1 MTEQSGEGAWPARLP
16 ALVPAEDAAAGPRPP
31 QREQGDPRE
40 QPGPERRD
48 PREHREPEQR
58 DPREQPGPEQRD
70 PREQPEPNRSRGTP
84 ETEQER
90 GDPRD
95 HPEPEQRDPREQP
108 GTEQEQRDPRDQ
120 AGAEEPPGPNRS
132 PGTTQ
137 NQSRGT
143 PGTEQERRFP
153 REGSGPSRSG
163 GSPGRA
169 QDRAGAEVPQDRAGA
184 EVPPGAAVPPC
195 RRCCRQVRG
204 VQMCPAVTRGCF
216 SPSVTPGGSRDAPD
230 PLSVPLPPSM
240 AQWQE
245 VQGLANT
252 YLEQVHQLYAGSALP
267 MAVRQSLAAWIESQ
281 NWRQAAEPLCSHAR
295 MLFHSLLVLL
305 GERLGSLG
313 SDCEDFMLKHNLRK
327 AHRDLQAEFDEKP
340 ERFANLVANLLQE
353 ERRILRLGQEGAQ
366 EGSVPTPS
374 PAPESGREQQIQ
386 RRLAEFHTALQD
398 AERSFRHLEDLQDA
412 FDFCFKVHYRPDE
425 ERNRDPGY
433 LQELQSLQAKLQNLD
448 RQRREVLAQ
457 MQQLLGRSETLQELL
472 QQELGG
478 WRARQQRLCL
488 GGSAD
493 TNLRP
498 LETWF
503 TELGQGLFQLPQL
516 LRALGDLRQKVTY
529 ARDPLVA
536 ETPLLE
542 QRLQEQLTHLLRSAF
557 VVEQQPSTPN
567 AGKRPLVLRT
577 AGKFSSRARL
587 LVRLH
592 DRNHRMET
600 RIHIDRDPPN
610 IKGFRRFNI
619 LTSSSKTLLAGDSP
633 QEGLVCDFQYLT
645 LKEQKDSRAG
655 KGKGASGEG
664 PLVVTE
670 ELHLI
675 TFTLAYAYCG
685 LELELEA
692 TTLPFVIISNNNQF
706 SSAWASILWFNM
718 LSSDAKAQQFFSS
731 PPPAPWPQLA
741 EVLSWQ
747 FQSVAERGLS
757 RDNLLMLAK
766 KLLGSKPSPDS
777 TVAWHKFSKDGA
789 SGFSFWAWLDGI
801 LGLLQEH
808 LKQLW
813 KNGLILGFVSRKQEE
828 KLLRSK
834 RTGTFLLRFSESVL
848 GGVTFT
854 WVEHHE
860 TGPPTFHAVEPYT
873 ALELVSL
880 ALPDIIR
887 DYHMSLEEKNPEN
900 PLKFL
905 YPSTP
910 RDEAFGPYYSQRLKG
925 NLSESQKYLNRRLI
939 RVSSR
944 PPNRHQTEEEL
955 LVATENL
962 GTLQLQPRGHLG
974 TPGDLG
980 TPLGVAT
987 SPGTLQVTPGN
998 LGTFQG
1004 VAVSPGTPQVTP
1016 GSLGTFQGVATSS
1029 GTLQVTSGNLGTPK
1043 VVATSLETLQVTG
1056 LGTLQPQPQSL
1067 EPPQVTPGA
1076 PNLQGTLQVAPGA
1089 VGSLQVLPGGLQVLQ
1104 VASGDLGTLQGTAEP
1119 PRVPEEQG
1127 TLPAEL
1133 RDLELL
1139 PGGQDMQELLQG
1151 LEPPSGT
1158 LGTLGTLGVAELM
1171 PDEVAT
1177 LEESLEESFQL
1188 SPGTAALLAQHDPFL
1203 PQPED
1208 SALPSVPSLFT
1219 DLPPLHIDASDFQ

>member
-1 MTEQSGEGAWPARLP
+1 
-16 ALVPAEDAAAGPRPP
+16 
-31 QREQGDPRE
+31 
-40 QPGPERRD
+40 
-48 PREHREPEQR
+48 
-58 DPREQPGPEQRD
+58 
-70 PREQPEPNRSRGTP
+70 
-84 ETEQER
+84 
-90 GDPRD
+90 
-95 HPEPEQRDPREQP
+95 
-108 GTEQEQRDPRDQ
+108 
-120 AGAEEPPGPNRS
+120 
-132 PGTTQ
+132 
-137 NQSRGT
+137 
-143 PGTEQERRFP
+143 
-153 REGSGPSRSG
+153 
-163 GSPGRA
+163 
-169 QDRAGAEVPQDRAGA
+169 
-184 EVPPGAAVPPC
+184 
-195 RRCCRQVRG
+195 
-204 VQMCPAVTRGCF
+204 
-216 SPSVTPGGSRDAPD
+216 
-230 PLSVPLPPSM
+230 
-240 AQWQE
+240 
-245 VQGLANT
+245 
-252 YLEQVHQLYAGSALP
+252 

-281 NWRQAAEPLCSHAR
+281 NWRQAAEPLCSQAR

-313 SDCEDFMLKHNLRK
+313 SDREDFMLKHNLRK
-327 AHRDLQAEFDEKP
+327 AHRDLQAQFEEQP
-340 ERFANLVANLLQE
+340 ETFANLVANLLQE
-353 ERRILRLGQEGAQ
+353 ERRILRQGQAGGQGGAA
-366 EGSVPTPS
+366 PTPS

-386 RRLAEFHTALQD
+386 RRLAEFHTALQE
-398 AERSFRHLEDLQDA
+398 AERAFRHLEDLQDA
-412 FDFCFKVHYRPDE
+412 FDFCYKVHYRPGE
-425 ERNRDPGY
+425 ERNQDSGY

-488 GGSAD
+488 GGPGD

-503 TELGQGLFQLPQL
+503 TELGQGLFQLRQL

-529 ARDPLVA
+529 ARDPLEA

-542 QRLQEQLTHLLRSAF
+542 QRLQEQLTHLLKSAF

-592 DRNHRMET
+592 DRNHRMEA

-718 LSSDAKAQQFFSS
+718 LSSDPKAQQFFSS
-731 PPPAPWPQLA
+731 PPPAPWPRLA

-766 KLLGSKPSPDS
+766 KLLGSKPSLDS
-777 TVAWHKFSKDGA
+777 TVAWPKFSKEGPT
-789 SGFSFWAWLDGI
+789 GFSFWAWLDGI

-813 KNGLILGFVSRKQEE
+813 KNGLILGFVSRKQVE
-828 KLLRSK
+828 KLLKTK

-854 WVEHHE
+854 WVEHE
-860 TGPPTFHAVEPYT
+860 TGSPIFHAVEPYT
-873 ALELVSL
+873 ASELVSL

-905 YPSTP
+905 FPNTP
-910 RDEAFGPYYSQRLKG
+910 RDEAFGPYYSQRMEG

-944 PPNRHQTEEEL
+944 PPNKRQTEEEL
-955 LVATENL
+955 LVATETL
-962 GTLQLQPRGHLG
+962 ETLQLQPRGQGTPGSLG
-974 TPGDLG
+974 TP
-980 TPLGVAT
+980 
-987 SPGTLQVTPGN
+987 
-998 LGTFQG
+998 QG
-1004 VAVSPGTPQVTP
+1004 VAVSPGALQV
-1016 GSLGTFQGVATSS
+1016 VATSPGMAQVTS
-1029 GTLQVTSGNLGTPK
+1029 GNLGTPQLVAMSPGTLQVTSGNLGTPQ
-1043 VVATSLETLQVTG
+1043 VVATSPGTLQVVATSPGTLQVTSGSIGTLQKVAVSPETLQVTPGTLGTPQVVATSPGTLQPTG
-1056 LGTLQPQPQSL
+1056 LGTLQAQPQSL
-1067 EPPQVTPGA
+1067 EPPQVTSGV
-1076 PNLQGTLQVAPGA
+1076 PNMQGTLQVAPGA
-1089 VGSLQVLPGGLQVLQ
+1089 VGSVQVLPGGLQVGY
-1104 VASGDLGTLQGTAEP
+1104 GDLGTLQGTVGTVGTVEP

-1151 LEPPSGT
+1151 SRDVQELLQSLEGLEATP
-1158 LGTLGTLGVAELM
+1158 GTLGTLGVAELM
-1171 PDEVAT
+1171 PDVVAT
-1177 LEESLEESFQL
+1177 LEESFQL
-1188 SPGTAALLAQHDPFL
+1188 SPGSAALLDQHDPFL

-1219 DLPPLHIDASDFQ
+1219 DFPPLHIDASDFQ